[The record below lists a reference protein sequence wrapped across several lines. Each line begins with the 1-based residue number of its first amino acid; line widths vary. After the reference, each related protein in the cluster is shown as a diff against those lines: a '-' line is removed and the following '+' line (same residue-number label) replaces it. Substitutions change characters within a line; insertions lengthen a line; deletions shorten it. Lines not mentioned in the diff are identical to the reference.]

1 MSRELPESV
10 FKSIGDG
17 LFSYR
22 YAVEIE
28 VGTLVGGTPTNDKV
42 AEGWIKTKMG
52 LSTDDLI
59 RAEVEKTMD
68 QRGVTPDDA
77 VEKVSR
83 DRHLTGFRRDPSTP
97 LSREAQK
104 RATTT
109 GFLFGGE
116 RKIFTP
122 EEARLTFGELFIEA
136 RTIKAMAKEA
146 LMIAVGAGH
155 IDALKWGKTNKAAK
169 GFFAEHLFVEEENVY
184 LGITEP
190 DEIAQGFVHTWRGT
204 GLKLEERANNVRL
217 RFTFIADF
225 DFNKRMKDFFGIL
238 MSTAEKNGLG
248 ASRSQG
254 YGRFSTVRFEQIE
267 SDPATT
273 KRANAR
279 VAKIREEE
287 ALLTAE
293 RGKDAPDDAD
303 DALVAA

>member
-1 MSRELPESV
+1 MPQLPESV
-10 FKSIGDG
+10 FKSIGDS
-17 LFSYR
+17 LFCYR
-22 YAVEIE
+22 YEVEIE

-52 LSTDDLI
+52 LSTEDLI

-97 LSREAQK
+97 LSREAQR

-122 EEARLTFGELFIEA
+122 EEARLTFGELYVEA

-146 LMIAVGAGH
+146 LMIAVGSGH

-169 GFFAEHLFVEEENVY
+169 GFFAEHLFVEEETIH
-184 LGITEP
+184 LGVTEP
-190 DEIAQGFVHTWRGT
+190 DAIVQGFVHTWRGT
-204 GLKLEERANNVRL
+204 GLKLEEHLHNARL
-217 RFTFIADF
+217 GWTFIADF
-225 DFNKRMKDFFGIL
+225 DFEARMKDFFGIL
-238 MSTAEKNGLG
+238 MSVAEKNGLG

-254 YGRFSTVRFEQIE
+254 YGRFSTVQFERVE
-267 SDPATT
+267 SSPATT

-279 VAKIREEE
+279 VAKIREQE
-287 ALLTAE
+287 ALLAAE
-293 RGKDAPDDAD
+293 RGEA
-303 DALVAA
+303 VAVA